1 MVQYNDKDILIIGIG
16 SDIIEIDRIRSCIEK
31 YGDHFLVKLF
41 TEQERLYC
49 LKNRDPAPH
58 FAARFAAK
66 EAVAKALGCGIG
78 AKAGWQDIAIL
89 KDPAGKPEVHLAP
102 SVRRTFNHPKL
113 LLSISHCRSYAT
125 AFALWVGEESNY
137 EKL

>member
-1 MVQYNDKDILIIGIG
+1 MIIGIG

-31 YGDHFLVKLF
+31 YGDHFLDKLF

-49 LKNRDPAPH
+49 LKNKDPAPH

-78 AKAGWQDIAIL
+78 AKVGWQDIAIL
-89 KDPAGKPEVHLAP
+89 RDSAGKPEVVLSPPVA
-102 SVRRTFNHPKL
+102 REFGDPKI
-113 LLSISHCRSYAT
+113 LLSMSHCRSYAT
-125 AFALWVGEESNY
+125 AFAVWERDEGE
-137 EKL
+137 